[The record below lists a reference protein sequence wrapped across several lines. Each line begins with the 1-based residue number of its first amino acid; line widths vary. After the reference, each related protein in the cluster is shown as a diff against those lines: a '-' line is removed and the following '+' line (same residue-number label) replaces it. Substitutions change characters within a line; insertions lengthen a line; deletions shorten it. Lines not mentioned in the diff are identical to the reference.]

1 MDNFPL
7 EFDFSLC
14 ELLSVIVNVML
25 SENQLDVG

>member
-1 MDNFPL
+1 MDNFSL

-14 ELLSVIVNVML
+14 ELFSVIVNVML